1 VASSEIGVPFVPY
14 SPTIIGTQEDINNLP
29 HDQRVQQ
36 LVRESFETV
45 IAFEGPI
52 EEERLAR
59 LVHNRFGFQR
69 VSEQRKAL
77 ALSYLPRGV
86 RRRRSTLGAFL
97 WPDHLDP
104 DSWRGF
110 RVTQH
115 SSERKFSEIAPEEI
129 VNAMQQVFE
138 TDGAGSVERLK
149 RSTRELLGYRRR
161 SDNIEVILL
170 QALAFGVTDGR
181 LPDRL

>member
-1 VASSEIGVPFVPY
+1 LDRIESVIASVPVSLPKPIELTEELSAASETAAEINETPSIEIEREQLTAAMPALRSLATPPVRATPVASSEIGVPFVPY

-29 HDQRVQQ
+29 HHRRVQQ

-77 ALSYLPRGV
+77 A
-86 RRRRSTLGAFL
+86 
-97 WPDHLDP
+97 
-104 DSWRGF
+104 
-110 RVTQH
+110 
-115 SSERKFSEIAPEEI
+115 
-129 VNAMQQVFE
+129 
-138 TDGAGSVERLK
+138 
-149 RSTRELLGYRRR
+149 RELPSPRCPPAQEHARCLP
-161 SDNIEVILL
+161 
-170 QALAFGVTDGR
+170 LARPPGPR
-181 LPDRL
+181 QLAWLPC